1 MLTSL
6 RCLCTMAQICNC
18 ERSQTAIVRSEDERM
33 NSDNQLQDRLPDK
46 TGEAIKI
53 VKVDSRKALN
63 DFIRLPWSLYIE
75 DPMWVPPLLIERR
88 MHLSPKNPYFEHAE
102 FCFWIAYRNGQPVGR
117 ISAQIDRL
125 HIERY
130 QDATG
135 FFGMIEAED
144 KRPTFSSL
152 LDTAESWLRDQGMQR
167 IGGPYNLSINQ
178 ELGLLVEG
186 FDSPPSVMMGH
197 ARPYYAARIEE
208 NGYQKEKDLL
218 AYIVNSDFT
227 MTAAAQRIANRT
239 KDRIHIRKL
248 QKSKFVSELE
258 IIRDIFNDAW
268 SQNWNFVPFTNA
280 EFEHLGKDLKMLA
293 DEELVK
299 IAEVDGEPAAFI
311 VVLPNINEVI
321 RDLNGRLLPFGWLK
335 MLWRLKVKYPK
346 SARIPLMGVRRRY
359 HDSLMGA
366 ALAFGV
372 IASVQQPGQKRGLKE
387 AELSWILEDNLRM
400 RDILESIGGRVYKTY
415 RIYCK
420 QL

>member
-1 MLTSL
+1 
-6 RCLCTMAQICNC
+6 
-18 ERSQTAIVRSEDERM
+18 M

-102 FCFWIAYRNGQPVGR
+102 FCSWIAYRNGQPVGR

-135 FFGMIEAED
+135 FFGMLEAED